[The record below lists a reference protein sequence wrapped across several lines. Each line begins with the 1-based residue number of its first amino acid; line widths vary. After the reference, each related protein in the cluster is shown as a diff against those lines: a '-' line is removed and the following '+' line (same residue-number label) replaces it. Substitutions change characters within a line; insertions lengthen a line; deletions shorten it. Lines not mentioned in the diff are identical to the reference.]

1 MYDKLSYKGVLML
14 RKTISI
20 DEHLYLE
27 LKNEGVLDR
36 FKNFSD
42 LVSSALQK
50 TIDSIKQENYRK
62 ELEQMANDPMVLSD
76 IEEIENDFKYS
87 DGELNAF

>member
-1 MYDKLSYKGVLML
+1 ML

-27 LKNEGVLDR
+27 LEKEGVLDS
-36 FKNFSD
+36 FKNFSE
-42 LVSSALQK
+42 LVSISLQK
-50 TIDSIKQENYRK
+50 TIEAMKKENYKRQI
-62 ELEQMANDPMVLSD
+62 EQMVNDPMVIFD
-76 IEEIENDFKYS
+76 IEEIEDDFKYV

>member
-1 MYDKLSYKGVLML
+1 ML

-50 TIDSIKQENYRK
+50 TIDSIKQEYYRK

>member
-1 MYDKLSYKGVLML
+1 MYDKISYKGVTML

-20 DEHLYLE
+20 DEHLFLE
-27 LKNEGVLDR
+27 LQNEGILDH

-42 LVSSALQK
+42 LVSSSLQK
-50 TIDSIKQENYRK
+50 TIESMKKENYRK
-62 ELEQMANDPMVLSD
+62 QIEQMANDPLVISD
-76 IEEIENDFKYS
+76 IEEIQEGFKYA